1 MGICFHRIQQWGQ
14 HGLRLCWAVLFWVL
28 FVGAFVHAA
37 GPDSLPPD
45 AADTMPW
52 YIVYGVPI
60 GAAVLMAAILLWNVL
75 LRRSVMTRTF
85 ELRQELTERKKTEA
99 TLEENQRKL
108 SLILDNLQGVVYRVL
123 LQPKWSMEFVSEGAL
138 EQTGYTVQDLLSQR
152 VKWDDLIVPEDR
164 SYFRRSIEEA
174 FQKRQTYQ
182 LEYRITTRQGRVKW
196 VWDKGRGVFDE
207 AGNAIAQEGF
217 VLDISHRKDIEE
229 KLRSREGQLASI
241 FKASP
246 VGMGLVSNR
255 ELLNVNERI
264 CTMTGYTRAEM
275 LGRDVRFLYPTQED
289 YDYVGR
295 EKYRQIRQ
303 EGVGTTETRW
313 RCKDGRIMD
322 ILLSSAPLDADDW
335 SKGISFTALDIT
347 EIKTARR
354 MAVAERDKA
363 QQYLDIAGVMMVV
376 LDVEGRIKLLNK
388 RGCEILEC
396 TESRA
401 LGKDWF
407 SAFLPE
413 SVRKNARGVFCNLI
427 TGRGDAVE
435 YFENLILTAT
445 GQEKLIAWH
454 NTVIRDENGE
464 IVGTL
469 SSGLDITEQK
479 AAEEALQM
487 TQFAMDHAGEAAY
500 WMGPDAKFMYVNE
513 AACRALKYSKDELL
527 TMSVQDIDPDFPAD
541 IWSRH
546 WQEVKTNKVMRFESH
561 HKTKD
566 GHAFPVEITSN
577 FLEYQGDEYIWAFVR
592 DISERKAA
600 EKALRF
606 TQFSV
611 DHAGEA
617 AFWMDSNGRLIY
629 VNDAACTMLGFT
641 RDELLQMSIPDLDP
655 NFPPDKWAAYWA
667 ESKQKGSWRIET
679 QHRAKDGRLIPVE
692 VSINYVCYEGVE
704 YHCSFA
710 RDISERRAA
719 EAAQQKLM
727 RELQAKNEE
736 LESIVFIAS
745 HDLRS
750 PLVNIRG
757 FTGELEKTL
766 NRLERLLAEETLS
779 QSARQQLE
787 DLFKQDI
794 AESMGFINAGNRKMD
809 MLLNGLLRLSR
820 VGTADVRPT
829 ELDMQQLF
837 EGIINSF
844 RFRIRQKD
852 IEITIDR
859 VVPPC
864 RADAVLVNQIFTNLI
879 ENAIKYR
886 SPHRPAKIHIS
897 GEAKNETVVYCV
909 RDNGIGIA
917 PEHVDKVFEIFHRLN
932 PESDQDGEG
941 LGLTI
946 VRRVLKRQDGQ
957 IWIESEPN
965 TGTSVFVELPG
976 I

>member
-1 MGICFHRIQQWGQ
+1 MSIRFHQIQQWRQ
-14 HGLRLCWAVLFWVL
+14 HGLRLCWTVLFWVL
-28 FVGAFVHAA
+28 FVGVFVLAA
-37 GPDSLPPD
+37 GTGSLPSDD
-45 AADTMPW
+45 AETMPW

-60 GAAVLMAAILLWNVL
+60 GAAALMAAVLLWNVL
-75 LRRSVMTRTF
+75 LRRSVMARTF

-99 TLEENQRKL
+99 ILAQNQRRL
-108 SLILDNLQGVVYRVL
+108 SLILDNLQGVVYRVSL
-123 LQPKWSMEFVSEGAL
+123 RPQWAMEFVSEGAL

-164 SYFRRSIEEA
+164 TYFRRSIEEA
-174 FQKRQTYQ
+174 LQKRQTYQ
-182 LEYRITTRQGRVKW
+182 LEYRITTRQGHVKW
-196 VWDKGRGVFDE
+196 VWDKGRGIFDE
-207 AGNAIAQEGF
+207 AGNAVAQEGF

-255 ELLNVNERI
+255 ELINVNERI

-275 LGRDVRFLYPTQED
+275 LGRDARFLYPTQED

-303 EGVGTTETRW
+303 AGVGTIETRW

-322 ILLSSAPLDADDW
+322 ILLSSAPLDTEDW

-347 EIKTARR
+347 ETKTARR

-401 LGKDWF
+401 LGKEWF
-407 SAFLPE
+407 SVFLPE
-413 SVRKNARGVFCNLI
+413 SVRKNAREVFCNLI
-427 TGRGDAVE
+427 IGRGDVVE

-445 GQEKLIAWH
+445 GKEKLIAWH

-527 TMSVQDIDPDFPAD
+527 TMSVQDIDPYFPTD
-541 IWSRH
+541 IWPRH
-546 WQEVKTNKVMRFESH
+546 WQEVKTKKIMRFESH

-566 GHAFPVEITSN
+566 GHVFPVEITSN

-600 EKALRF
+600 E
-606 TQFSV
+606 T
-611 DHAGEA
+611 
-617 AFWMDSNGRLIY
+617 
-629 VNDAACTMLGFT
+629 
-641 RDELLQMSIPDLDP
+641 
-655 NFPPDKWAAYWA
+655 
-667 ESKQKGSWRIET
+667 
-679 QHRAKDGRLIPVE
+679 
-692 VSINYVCYEGVE
+692 
-704 YHCSFA
+704 
-710 RDISERRAA
+710 
-719 EAAQQKLM
+719 AQQKLM

-766 NRLERLLAEETLS
+766 NRLEHLLADEALS

-787 DLFKQDI
+787 DMFKGDI

-820 VGTADVRPT
+820 VGTADVRPA

-844 RFRIRQKD
+844 RFRTRRKD
-852 IEITIDR
+852 IEITIDQA
-859 VVPPC
+859 VPPC
-864 RADAVLVNQIFTNLI
+864 RADAVLVNQVFTNLI

-886 SPHRPAKIHIS
+886 SPHRPAEIHIS
-897 GEAKNETVVYCV
+897 GRAKNETVVYCV

-946 VRRVLKRQDGQ
+946 VHRILKRQDGQ
-957 IWIESEPN
+957 IWIESKPDA
-965 TGTSVFVELPG
+965 GTSVFVELPG